1 MKVKSF
7 LPFLCFL
14 VVVSAPLTLRGAAL
28 KGIVPTQYGEP
39 EREIHPVAESESI
52 VRLLAE
58 ASRKDEL
65 LAYAKTVFLNRLGF
79 AGPSAPPAF
88 LERFQRSCFVTFFSG
103 KRVIACFGGF
113 YPREGNIAHEID
125 ENVGMALRLDP
136 RARSID
142 RKTALAADVQVTF
155 PGEPETVKSYLRV
168 NPLHEGLLVEN
179 DHNGVVIVPGE
190 AKTASWAFREAMR
203 RLGEK
208 DPARVRLSRF
218 RAFAV
223 SSRNTGKRR

>member
-7 LPFLCFL
+7 LPFLCF
-14 VVVSAPLTLRGAAL
+14 VMSVSAPLMLRGAVL
-28 KGIVPTQYGEP
+28 KGIASTQSCEL

-58 ASRKDEL
+58 ASRKEEL
-65 LAYAKTVFLNRLGF
+65 LAYAKAVFLNRLGF
-79 AGPSAPPAF
+79 GGPPAPAVF
-88 LERFQRSCFVTFFSG
+88 LEKFQRACFVTFFSG

-113 YPREGNIAHEID
+113 YPREGNIAREID

-155 PGEPETVKSYLRV
+155 PGEPEAVRSYLQV
-168 NPLHEGLLVEN
+168 NPLREGLLVEN
-179 DHNGVVIVPGE
+179 DHNGVAIVPGE
-190 AKTASWAFREAMR
+190 AKTSSWAFREAMK

-208 DPARVRLSRF
+208 DPARVKLSRF